1 MNTQWILTTSIAFG
15 VLFVAGVIMC
25 LAGTSLYCQMVDI
38 VESLKQAAYFA
49 LWPALVSILAH
60 FVPAIVRPFE
70 NVLRDTF
77 GVSPTMAPVLGMGY
91 VMMLVAWITGAQAIG
106 SIQKTVCIPTVDEVA
121 AFKTYFQNKAAS
133 KDADESKRAVNP
145 KSETSPQTA

>member
-1 MNTQWILTTSIAFG
+1 MNTQWILTASIAFG

-25 LAGTSLYCQMVDI
+25 LAGTFFFCEMIDI
-38 VESLKQAAYFA
+38 VASMKEAAYFA
-49 LWPALVSILAH
+49 LWPALFSILCY

-77 GVSPTMAPVLGMGY
+77 GVSPSMAPVLGLGY
-91 VMMLVAWITGAQAIG
+91 VMMLIAWITGAQAIG

-121 AFKTYFQNKAAS
+121 AFKAYFQNKAVA
-133 KDADESKRAVNP
+133 KDADESKRDITQ
-145 KSETSPQTA
+145 KTETSPQTA